1 MASNLE
7 EINEANSSHNDS
19 IGLSGDEEE
28 GEEEE
33 DEESN
38 KIILEL
44 REKVLRLEKMNSDL
58 KEKINDLK
66 KNKIENDS
74 IMRKLTS
81 VGNRRKIDIRSGS
94 GNIQNNLKMAELIKE
109 KDDLQEMNEKMLD
122 LLTEKEIENEDL
134 QQKFDNYKLEVKM
147 ENDKNL
153 EKIQNLENKIELLEN
168 SKDGTTTMID
178 IDEIIKEYD
187 KSKDKYKQQINEL
200 TKSEE
205 ELKSKLDLKERSI
218 EKLNESI
225 RKLELEKFKLVR
237 ANTTKEK
244 IKEKEGFEIE
254 KLKTEIDKYKREI
267 SILEDKLQV
276 EKENSEKLAAAHKEE
291 MENHQKKLEAEE
303 NNAKTMKEEQLKEIN
318 SLKVE
323 ITKISKDL
331 DTYTKKAE
339 VAEKRLDDEKQ
350 KNFMIQNKLDKKGKE
365 LQEMNEYTKKLL
377 KNKDNLLTQYEKK
390 IEEITKDKNDLL
402 SQNKI
407 LLEKIKKKESGEI
420 NPENKEE
427 GKEEE
432 KNENEEKGKDIQQY
446 IHENK
451 ILSEEVKSLKSQLED
466 RVKDLIELDT
476 YEKELVRL
484 RAQNDTLIKDNK
496 EMKDKLIQ
504 MKKKEE
510 SEEVEVGFKRQRS
523 KGITYKNS
531 SNNNVRK
538 TVTLRYNNKNNLNAL
553 NFQKQLNA
561 LKKIKEEEQKN
572 YEERINK
579 NQIEMARLKVKT
591 LNLEYKYDELNVKY
605 KNLVKAITEECN
617 KKGIKL
623 CLYIN

>member
-81 VGNRRKIDIRSGS
+81 VGNRRKIDIHSGS

-276 EKENSEKLAAAHKEE
+276 EKENSEKLAAANKEE

-331 DTYTKKAE
+331 DTYTKKSE

-350 KNFMIQNKLDKKGKE
+350 KNFMIQNKLDKKE
-365 LQEMNEYTKKLL
+365 L
-377 KNKDNLLTQYEKK
+377 
-390 IEEITKDKNDLL
+390 
-402 SQNKI
+402 S
-407 LLEKIKKKESGEI
+407 EI
-420 NPENKEE
+420 N
-427 GKEEE
+427 GLL
-432 KNENEEKGKDIQQY
+432 IW
-446 IHENK
+446 K
-451 ILSEEVKSLKSQLED
+451 I
-466 RVKDLIELDT
+466 
-476 YEKELVRL
+476 
-484 RAQNDTLIKDNK
+484 
-496 EMKDKLIQ
+496 
-504 MKKKEE
+504 
-510 SEEVEVGFKRQRS
+510 
-523 KGITYKNS
+523 
-531 SNNNVRK
+531 
-538 TVTLRYNNKNNLNAL
+538 
-553 NFQKQLNA
+553 
-561 LKKIKEEEQKN
+561 
-572 YEERINK
+572 IN
-579 NQIEMARLKVKT
+579 
-591 LNLEYKYDELNVKY
+591 
-605 KNLVKAITEECN
+605 
-617 KKGIKL
+617 
-623 CLYIN
+623 